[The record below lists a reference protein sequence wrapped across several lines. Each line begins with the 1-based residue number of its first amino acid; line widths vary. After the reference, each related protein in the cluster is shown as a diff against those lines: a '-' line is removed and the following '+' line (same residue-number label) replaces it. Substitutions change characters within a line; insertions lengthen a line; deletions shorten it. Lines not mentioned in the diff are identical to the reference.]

1 MGGRTLKPLVASA
14 LLVGSAVVAVVAPIA
29 AMAYADP
36 SAAPRSSGQEVDS
49 VAPVLALLP
58 RLGDPF
64 HHSHS
69 DIVALQQV
77 ASQRLLTLG
86 LSKG

>member
-1 MGGRTLKPLVASA
+1 MGGRTLKTLVASA

-36 SAAPRSSGQEVDS
+36 SAAPRSSGQEVD
-49 VAPVLALLP
+49 AAGPVLALP

-77 ASQRLLTLG
+77 ASQRMLTLG